1 MWRDILKIE
10 SIGVIDDEYSTH
22 KCKYCGIGIYY
33 HTQGQNIGNQPIRE
47 SWMNEYEEDPYCD
60 SGSPNGYHAPY
71 EGEADGINASYKTS
85 IKEEP
90 NLVHFEKAGGTV
102 KREDA
107 TPEMYEKW
115 NRLYLSEEGQYVGY
129 QHEKDR

>member
-1 MWRDILKIE
+1 MWKSILK
-10 SIGVIDDEYSTH
+10 IGVIDDEYSTH

-33 HTQGQNIGNQPIRE
+33 HTQGQDTGNQPIRE
-47 SWMNEYEEDPYCD
+47 SWTNEHEEDPYCGD
-60 SGSPNGYHAPY
+60 SPNDYHAPY

-102 KREDA
+102 KLEDA
-107 TPEMYEKW
+107 TPKMYERWDK
-115 NRLYLSEEGQYVGY
+115 LYLDKQGRYVGY
-129 QHEKDR
+129 QPEKDR